1 MPVLLHEVMQALNI
15 QAEGIYVDCTFGRGG
30 HSKMILQ
37 QLADNGRLFAID
49 RDPAAIDSLLNE
61 FYQDPRFSL
70 EKGRFS
76 GLLEFTRK
84 HRITGRVAG
93 ILLDLGVSSP
103 QLDDAGRGF
112 SFRNQ
117 AALDMRMDN
126 SSGMTAADWVN
137 SASEV
142 EITNI
147 LRVYGEEK
155 FAKRIARAI
164 VQARKDERIESTT
177 RLAELIAKAVPV
189 HEKDKH
195 PATRSF
201 QAIRI
206 RINEELDEL
215 RAVLVQALET
225 LGHKGRLVV
234 ISFHSLED
242 RIVKRFMR
250 EHSRGD
256 SYPPDIPVTA
266 DQLHPKLKIIN
277 KAVYPTE
284 DEIRKNPRARSAV
297 LRTAERIR
305 E

>member
-215 RAVLVQALET
+215 RAVLVQALEA

>member
-1 MPVLLHEVMQALNI
+1 QALNI